1 MKAQDVMAAP
11 VVTVAPE
18 TPVPEIAALLIE
30 RQISAVPVVDGG
42 AVVGIVS
49 EGDLLR
55 RGETRTERRRPGWLE
70 MLLNRDIQAAGFVK
84 EHGTCARDV
93 MTADVVAVAPDT
105 DLAEIARIL
114 ERRRIKRVPV
124 IDKGRLVG
132 IVSRANL
139 LRGLVAYRHSPA
151 GLDAKSDPD
160 LARAVEERLSRE
172 AWIDLSR
179 MNIVVTGGVVHLW
192 GAIDFGGAASGARA
206 CGRGD
211 PRGRA
216 RRGPPHARL
225 VRERR
230 RLSFRWLGACWPF
243 ATPQPPWNPRRR
255 GSCRPIGF
263 LKAARLAV
271 SMIRSMKPS

>member
-1 MKAQDVMAAP
+1 MKAQDVMSAP

-18 TPVPEIAALLIE
+18 APVPEIAALLIE

-93 MTADVVAVAPDT
+93 MTADVIAVAPDT

-114 ERRRIKRVPV
+114 ERRRVKRVPV

-172 AWIDLSR
+172 AWIDLRR
-179 MNIVVTGGVVHLW
+179 MNIVVTDGVVHLW
-192 GAIDFGGAASGARA
+192 GAIDSAERRRALALAAAEI
-206 CGRGD
+206 
-211 PRGRA
+211 PRGQA
-216 RRGPPHARL
+216 RRGSPHARL

-230 RLSFRWLGACWPF
+230 RLSFRWRGAIGLC
-243 ATPQPPWNPRRR
+243 QP
-255 GSCRPIGF
+255 S
-263 LKAARLAV
+263 AAVESA
-271 SMIRSMKPS
+271 

>member
-1 MKAQDVMAAP
+1 MSGRPCNVGNLSAELLPVRGRGEQMKAQDVMTAP

-18 TPVPEIAALLIE
+18 APVPEIAALLIE
-30 RQISAVPVVDGG
+30 RQISAVPVLDGG

-172 AWIDLSR
+172 AWIDLR
-179 MNIVVTGGVVHLW
+179 RLNIVVTGGVVHLW
-192 GAIDFGGAASGARA
+192 DAIDSA
-206 CGRGD
+206 
-211 PRGRA
+211 
-216 RRGPPHARL
+216 
-225 VRERR
+225 ERR
-230 RLSFRWLGACWPF
+230 RALALAAAEIPGVARVEDHLTPDWF
-243 ATPQPPWNPRRR
+243 ANDA
-255 GSCRPIGF
+255 G
-263 LKAARLAV
+263 
-271 SMIRSMKPS
+271 

>member
-1 MKAQDVMAAP
+1 
-11 VVTVAPE
+11 
-18 TPVPEIAALLIE
+18 
-30 RQISAVPVVDGG
+30 
-42 AVVGIVS
+42 
-49 EGDLLR
+49 
-55 RGETRTERRRPGWLE
+55 

-93 MTADVVAVAPDT
+93 MTADVIAVAPDT
-105 DLAEIARIL
+105 DFAEIARIL

-160 LARAVEERLSRE
+160 LAHAVEERLSRE
-172 AWIDLSR
+172 VWVDLRR
-179 MNIVVTGGVVHLW
+179 MNIVVTDGVVHLW
-192 GAIDFGGAASGARA
+192 GAIDFGGAASGAGVG
-206 CGRGD
+206 GRGD
-211 PRGRA
+211 PRRQA
-216 RRGPPHARL
+216 RRGSPHARL
-225 VRERR
+225 VRERG
-230 RLSFRWLGACWPF
+230 RLSFRWLGALPRF

-263 LKAARLAV
+263 LKAARLVV

>member
-1 MKAQDVMAAP
+1 MIVADIVRPAP
-11 VVTVAPE
+11 SVREHTVLTVAADALVE
-18 TPVPEIAALLIE
+18 SGLGSLPVLDADGLL
-30 RQISAVPVVDGG
+30 SGV
-42 AVVGIVS
+42 VS

-93 MTADVVAVAPDT
+93 MTADVIAVAPDT

-151 GLDAKSDPD
+151 GLDAKSGP
-160 LARAVEERLSRE
+160 RSR
-172 AWIDLSR
+172 S
-179 MNIVVTGGVVHLW
+179 
-192 GAIDFGGAASGARA
+192 
-206 CGRGD
+206 
-211 PRGRA
+211 
-216 RRGPPHARL
+216 
-225 VRERR
+225 
-230 RLSFRWLGACWPF
+230 
-243 ATPQPPWNPRRR
+243 RRR
-255 GSCRPIGF
+255 G
-263 LKAARLAV
+263 AAE
-271 SMIRSMKPS
+271 P

>member
-1 MKAQDVMAAP
+1 MKAQDVMTAP

-18 TPVPEIAALLIE
+18 APVPEIAALLIE

-93 MTADVVAVAPDT
+93 MTADVIAVAPDT

-160 LARAVEERLSRE
+160 LARAVEERLSRAE
-172 AWIDLSR
+172 SEVEKAEEGSE
-179 MNIVVTGGVVHLW
+179 
-192 GAIDFGGAASGARA
+192 
-206 CGRGD
+206 
-211 PRGRA
+211 
-216 RRGPPHARL
+216 
-225 VRERR
+225 ERR
-230 RLSFRWLGACWPF
+230 AAERDK
-243 ATPQPPWNPRRR
+243 RRYEAFLELAK
-255 GSCRPIGF
+255 GS
-263 LKAARLAV
+263 
-271 SMIRSMKPS
+271 

>member
-1 MKAQDVMAAP
+1 M
-11 VVTVAPE
+11 
-18 TPVPEIAALLIE
+18 
-30 RQISAVPVVDGG
+30 PVVDGG

-93 MTADVVAVAPDT
+93 MTADVIAVAPDT
-105 DLAEIARIL
+105 DFAEIARIL

-160 LARAVEERLSRE
+160 LAHAVEERLSRE
-172 AWIDLSR
+172 VWVDLRR
-179 MNIVVTGGVVHLW
+179 MNIVVTDGVVHLW
-192 GAIDFGGAASGARA
+192 GAIDWRSGVGRWRWRPRRSPASSASRITSRPTGSRTRPAELSLAWSVTTFCYPSAAVESAQ
-206 CGRGD
+206 
-211 PRGRA
+211 
-216 RRGPPHARL
+216 ARL
-225 VRERR
+225 VPADRLLEGCPAGGLDDPVDEAVIVRLAALGRCRPGRIFRGSAVAR
-230 RLSFRWLGACWPF
+230 RLP
-243 ATPQPPWNPRRR
+243 
-255 GSCRPIGF
+255 
-263 LKAARLAV
+263 
-271 SMIRSMKPS
+271 

>member
-1 MKAQDVMAAP
+1 MKAQDVMTAP

-18 TPVPEIAALLIE
+18 APVPEIAALLIE

-93 MTADVVAVAPDT
+93 MTADVIAVAPDT

-151 GLDAKSDPD
+151 GFDAKSDPD

-172 AWIDLSR
+172 AWVDLR
-179 MNIVVTGGVVHLW
+179 RINIVVTDGVVHLW
-192 GAIDFGGAASGARA
+192 GAIDSA
-206 CGRGD
+206 
-211 PRGRA
+211 
-216 RRGPPHARL
+216 
-225 VRERR
+225 ERR
-230 RLSFRWLGACWPF
+230 RALALAAAEIPGVKRVEDHLTPDWF
-243 ATPQPPWNPRRR
+243 ANDA
-255 GSCRPIGF
+255 G
-263 LKAARLAV
+263 
-271 SMIRSMKPS
+271 

>member
-1 MKAQDVMAAP
+1 MKAQDVMTAP

-18 TPVPEIAALLIE
+18 APVPEIAALLIE

-42 AVVGIVS
+42 AVVGI
-49 EGDLLR
+49 
-55 RGETRTERRRPGWLE
+55 PGWLE

-93 MTADVVAVAPDT
+93 MTADVIAVAPDT

-124 IDKGRLVG
+124 IDKGTLVG

-172 AWIDLSR
+172 AWVDLRR
-179 MNIVVTGGVVHLW
+179 MNIVVTDGVVHLW
-192 GAIDFGGAASGARA
+192 GAIDSA
-206 CGRGD
+206 
-211 PRGRA
+211 
-216 RRGPPHARL
+216 
-225 VRERR
+225 ERR
-230 RLSFRWLGACWPF
+230 RALALAAAETPGVKRVEDHLTPDWF
-243 ATPQPPWNPRRR
+243 ANDA
-255 GSCRPIGF
+255 G
-263 LKAARLAV
+263 
-271 SMIRSMKPS
+271 

>member
-1 MKAQDVMAAP
+1 MKAQDLMTAP

-18 TPVPEIAALLIE
+18 APVPEIAALLIE

-93 MTADVVAVAPDT
+93 MTADVIAVAPDT

-132 IVSRANL
+132 IVSRANR
-139 LRGLVAYRHSPA
+139 LRGLVTYRHSPA

-172 AWIDLSR
+172 AWVDLRR
-179 MNIVVTGGVVHLW
+179 MNIVVADGSAPVGR
-192 GAIDFGGAASGARA
+192 DQFGGAASGARVG
-206 CGRGD
+206 GRGNP
-211 PRGRA
+211 PRQA
-216 RRGPPHARL
+216 RRGSPHARL
-225 VRERR
+225 VRKRR
-230 RLSFRWLGACWPF
+230 RLSFRWLGAYRPF
-243 ATPQPPWNPRRR
+243 TTPQPPWNPRRR

>member
-124 IDKGRLVG
+124 IDKGRL
-132 IVSRANL
+132 
-139 LRGLVAYRHSPA
+139 
-151 GLDAKSDPD
+151 DAKSDPD

-192 GAIDFGGAASGARA
+192 GAIDSA
-206 CGRGD
+206 
-211 PRGRA
+211 
-216 RRGPPHARL
+216 
-225 VRERR
+225 ERR
-230 RLSFRWLGACWPF
+230 RALVLAAAEIPGVERVEDHLTPDWF
-243 ATPQPPWNPRRR
+243 ANDA
-255 GSCRPIGF
+255 G
-263 LKAARLAV
+263 
-271 SMIRSMKPS
+271 